1 MGFSG
6 DSKAE
11 RCFFDC
17 LGMCRNPCST
27 WAVGS
32 WGTQSSFRLHQ
43 WWGTLWKRSCL
54 VGGMGVGTVDN
65 AKLRDFGRSVPVL
78 CSMIS
83 LYLPVITC
91 FVSVFPDTPLRTSK
105 QLLLMLSL
113 EAWPGLKSSLNES
126 GQIRSRPHT
135 TDFPQMVV
143 KSKGNPRL
151 FQRNLAWWNN
161 RSIWC

>member
-1 MGFSG
+1 M
-6 DSKAE
+6 
-11 RCFFDC
+11 
-17 LGMCRNPCST
+17 
-27 WAVGS
+27 
-32 WGTQSSFRLHQ
+32 
-43 WWGTLWKRSCL
+43 
-54 VGGMGVGTVDN
+54 DN

-91 FVSVFPDTPLRTSK
+91 FVSFFPDTPLRTSK

-151 FQRNLAWWNN
+151 FQRNLAW
-161 RSIWC
+161 